1 MPRLAVIQHYLE
13 YITNITTSM
22 GKLFTPIFALFLI
35 LINPQDCSD
44 FKTGTFVIE
53 DESYGGS
60 VLIRTKTHQEEIVEK
75 LGIHS
80 RFDLMWINDCK
91 YALFNGSVIKGE
103 DTLPRGK
110 KTDTVF
116 VEITETTADGYKF
129 KATSNFS
136 DFVSDGVVK
145 RKK

>member
-110 KTDTVF
+110 KV
-116 VEITETTADGYKF
+116 VLQADDKEYDRGLIVQYKE
-129 KATSNFS
+129 
-136 DFVSDGVVK
+136 DGSYDIEYWYFQ
-145 RKK
+145 